1 LLADTLAATCSL
13 QKADGL
19 LIGAK
24 KFARQR
30 RADRGE
36 VKLARSPHVFRVV
49 QNLSMKRHRSAAH
62 KPEMRSTANPVASVR
77 RRTGQ
82 AIRKPLDKLEVQVQK
97 RTVELSQ
104 ANKAL
109 REEAARLSAIIATQ
123 YEIAIAACNFTDV
136 MTLIAK
142 RTQKLTRAKGA
153 AIELIERDE
162 LVYRAGTGMASRHVG
177 LRLAIASSLSGEC
190 MRLNET
196 LRCDDTESDP
206 RVNREACRKIGLRS
220 MVVVP
225 LYHCGGPVGVLKV
238 LSTEPAAF
246 SERDAR
252 TLQLMAGLI
261 GAAMSNAAELESRQA
276 LLAERTSTVAA
287 LETRARQ
294 QNAIAQL
301 SQRAL
306 EGLDLR
312 ALLGDAVEL
321 ILQILE
327 VEYCSVIEL
336 LLDGSGLL
344 LRAGAGWKEGYV
356 GLVKLSAGRESPA
369 GFALFSNSAVI
380 IEDLATETRFC
391 QPEFLSDHGVVSA
404 ATVIIHGR
412 SKPYGVLGAYT
423 IKRRKFTNDD
433 IHFIQS
439 VANVLAAVIDRRQ
452 LEEELLAISGR
463 EQQRIGQDLHD
474 GLCQQLVGI
483 EFRNSVLVEQLTNEE
498 AKTEATMI
506 GELIR
511 NATRQAR
518 LLAKG
523 LSPVQLDAAGLMSA
537 LHELTSNASKLFN
550 VCCRFECPHP
560 VFVADNIV
568 ATHLYRIV
576 QEAISNAVKHGQ
588 AKFIIVTLTC
598 IADQL
603 TLRIW
608 NNGVAL
614 PECPSTKGGLGL
626 RIMQYRAEMIGAT
639 LKINSTVDKG
649 ATVECKF
656 KVN

>member
-1 LLADTLAATCSL
+1 
-13 QKADGL
+13 
-19 LIGAK
+19 
-24 KFARQR
+24 
-30 RADRGE
+30 
-36 VKLARSPHVFRVV
+36 
-49 QNLSMKRHRSAAH
+49 MKRHKSAIHELEMGRIAAPVIRARKRAGKALR
-62 KPEMRSTANPVASVR
+62 KPLEELEVRVR
-77 RRTGQ
+77 RRT
-82 AIRKPLDKLEVQVQK
+82 A
-97 RTVELSQ
+97 ELSQ

-109 REEAARLSAIIATQ
+109 REDAKRLSAIIATQ
-123 YEIAIAACNFTDV
+123 YDIATAGHNFMDV
-136 MTLIAK
+136 MTLIAE

-153 AIELIERDE
+153 AIELIERED
-162 LVYRAGTGMASRHVG
+162 LVYRVGTGMASRHVG
-177 LRLAIASSLSGEC
+177 LRLAIASSLSGQC

-206 RVNREACRKIGLRS
+206 RVDRETCRKIGLRS

-225 LYHCGGPVGVLKV
+225 LYHSGGAVGVLKV
-238 LSTEPAAF
+238 LSTRPSAF

-252 TLQLMAGLI
+252 ALQLMAGLI
-261 GAAMSNAAELESRQA
+261 GAAMSNAAEFESRQA
-276 LLAERTSTVAA
+276 LLAERTGTVAA
-287 LETRARQ
+287 LEARARQ

-301 SQRAL
+301 SQCAL
-306 EGLDLR
+306 EGRDLA
-312 ALLGDAVEL
+312 ALLGDTVEL
-321 ILQILE
+321 IPKVLE

-336 LLDGSGLL
+336 LLDSNALF

-356 GLVKLSAGRESPA
+356 GHAEFGAGRESPA
-369 GFALFSNSAVI
+369 GFALAANAPVI
-380 IEDLATETRFC
+380 SEDLATETRF
-391 QPEFLSDHGVVSA
+391 QKPPLLLDHGVVSA

-412 SKPYGVLGAYT
+412 GKPYGVLGAYT
-423 IKRRKFTNDD
+423 IKRRKFINDD
-433 IHFIQS
+433 VHFLQS

-483 EFRNSVLVEQLTNEE
+483 EFRNSVLVQQLAKEEE
-498 AKTEATMI
+498 AKTEAMRI

-511 NATRQAR
+511 DATRQAR

-537 LHELTSNASKLFN
+537 LQELTSNASKLFN
-550 VCCRFECPHP
+550 VSCRFECLQP
-560 VFVADNIV
+560 VLVADNAV

-588 AKFIIVTLTC
+588 ARFIIVSL
-598 IADQL
+598 IGSADQS

-608 NNGVAL
+608 NNGAEF
-614 PECPSTKGGLGL
+614 PGDATAEGGLGL

-639 LKINSTVDKG
+639 LKIGSAIGKG
-649 ATVECKF
+649 TTVECTF
-656 KVN
+656 KMN